1 MYKQRFLNYEDY
13 VVLQT
18 RIVEYTRVED
28 ITSCA

>member
-1 MYKQRFLNYEDY
+1 MYKQHFLKYEIY

-18 RIVEYTRVED
+18 RIVEYTQVED